1 MDVRTLCLAVL
12 SGGEASGY
20 EIRKALQEAPLG
32 HFQDA
37 AFGSIYPALLR
48 LSDEGLVNGTALSQ
62 EKRPDKKVYSLT
74 SSGERALRKALM
86 VAPGPDKFRSDFLL
100 ILYLADRLPPE
111 FIVDIIDERM
121 VEYETCLAEME
132 NCGECLVHPGKRF
145 VHGFGQAW
153 YRAALE
159 YLRENRDCFA
169 AELVEMKRRR
179 ETHEHEEVGPSRGQA
194 EPAAPSV
201 LIGE

>member
-37 AFGSIYPALLR
+37 AYGSIYPALLR
-48 LSDEGLVNGTALSQ
+48 LSNEGLVNGTALSQ
-62 EKRPDKKVYSLT
+62 EKRPDKKVYALT
-74 SSGERALRKALM
+74 ASGERALRQALM

-100 ILYLADRLPPE
+100 ILYLADQLPPE

-121 VEYETCLAEME
+121 AEYESCLADMDD
-132 NCGECLVHPGKRF
+132 CDACLEHPGTRF

-159 YLRENRDCFA
+159 YLRENRDRFA

-179 ETHEHEEVGPSRGQA
+179 EIYKESPSTG
-194 EPAAPSV
+194 EKAAPLTSSV

>member
-12 SGGEASGY
+12 SAGDASGY

-37 AFGSIYPALLR
+37 AYGSIYPALLR
-48 LSDEGLVNGTALSQ
+48 LSDEALVSGTALSQ

-74 SSGERALRKALM
+74 PSGERVLRQALM

-100 ILYLADRLPPE
+100 ILYLAERLPPE
-111 FIVDIIDERM
+111 FIVDIIDERIA
-121 VEYETCLAEME
+121 EYETCLAEME
-132 NCGECLVHPGKRF
+132 NCEHSLEHPGKRF

-153 YRAALE
+153 YRAALQ
-159 YLRENRDCFA
+159 YLRENRDHFA
-169 AELVEMKRRR
+169 AELVEMKQRR
-179 ETHEHEEVGPSRGQA
+179 ETHEEAGPSRRQA
-194 EPAAPSV
+194 APAASSV
-201 LIGE
+201 LVGE

>member
-179 ETHEHEEVGPSRGQA
+179 ETHEEVGPSRGQA
-194 EPAAPSV
+194 KPAAPSV

>member
-12 SGGEASGY
+12 SRGDASGY

-32 HFQDA
+32 QFQDA
-37 AFGSIYPALLR
+37 AYGSIYPALLR
-48 LSDEGLVNGTALSQ
+48 LSDEALVSGTALSQ

-74 SSGERALRKALM
+74 PSGERALRQALM
-86 VAPGPDKFRSDFLL
+86 VPPGPDKFRSDFLL
-100 ILYLADRLPPE
+100 ILYLADQLPPE
-111 FIVDIIDERM
+111 FIVDVIDERM
-121 VEYETCLAEME
+121 AEYEACLAEME
-132 NCGECLVHPGKRF
+132 NCEHSPEHPGKRF

-159 YLRENRDCFA
+159 YLRENRDHFA
-169 AELVEMKRRR
+169 ADLVKMERRR
-179 ETHEHEEVGPSRGQA
+179 ENYQETGSTGEK
-194 EPAAPSV
+194 AAPPTSSV

>member
-20 EIRKALQEAPLG
+20 EIRKALQESPLG

-62 EKRPDKKVYSLT
+62 EKRPDKKVYALT

-86 VAPGPDKFRSDFLL
+86 VSPGPDKVRSDFLL

-111 FIVDIIDERM
+111 FIADIIDERM
-121 VEYETCLAEME
+121 AEYEACLAEME
-132 NCGECLVHPGKRF
+132 NCGECFEHPGKRF

-153 YRAALE
+153 YRAALD
-159 YLRENRDCFA
+159 YLRQNRDCFA
-169 AELVEMKRRR
+169 AELVEMERRR
-179 ETHEHEEVGPSRGQA
+179 KTHEEAGPSRAQVA
-194 EPAAPSV
+194 PAAPSV